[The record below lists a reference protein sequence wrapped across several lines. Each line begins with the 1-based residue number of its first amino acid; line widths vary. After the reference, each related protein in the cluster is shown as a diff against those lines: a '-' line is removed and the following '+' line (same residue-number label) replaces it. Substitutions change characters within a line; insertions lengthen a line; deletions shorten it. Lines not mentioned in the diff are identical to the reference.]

1 MLRISVIALLAM
13 SAMSASAAR
22 AQDPPAAPAPCRSA
36 ACRLV
41 FDWGGESAASHGS
54 DRRYGP
60 AADVEILLP
69 KLLSERGL
77 RIITSGE
84 APILVTV
91 RPKVRRA
98 MCDQMAGTDTDY
110 SCKTIGEI
118 QIQFASTDST
128 RAPNSIRVTN
138 RCGAGDKFMTVAE
151 FARLTADMVTY
162 QLAEEKTRGR
172 RPGSKC

>member
-1 MLRISVIALLAM
+1 MLRIPVLAIL
-13 SAMSASAAR
+13 AVSASIAG
-22 AQDPPAAPAPCRSA
+22 AQEAPATAAPCRTS
-36 ACRLV
+36 ACRIV

-77 RIITSGE
+77 RVITTGD

-110 SCKTIGEI
+110 SCKTIGEM
-118 QIQFASTDST
+118 QIQFASSDSV

-138 RCGAGDKFMTVAE
+138 RCGAGDTFMTVAE
-151 FARLTADMVTY
+151 FARLTADLVTY

>member
-1 MLRISVIALLAM
+1 MLRISLVALLAL
-13 SAMSASAAR
+13 SASIAE
-22 AQDPPAAPAPCRSA
+22 AQDVPASPAPCRSA
-36 ACRLV
+36 ACRIV
-41 FDWGGESAASHGS
+41 FDWGGASAASHGS

-60 AADVEILLP
+60 AADLEILLP
-69 KLLSERGL
+69 QLLTERGL
-77 RIITSGE
+77 RIITTGE

-118 QIQFASTDST
+118 QVQFASSDSV

-138 RCGAGDKFMTVAE
+138 RCGAGDTFMTVAD
-151 FARLTADMVTY
+151 FSRLTADMVTY

>member
-1 MLRISVIALLAM
+1 MLRISVLAILAL
-13 SAMSASAAR
+13 SASIAG
-22 AQDPPAAPAPCRSA
+22 AQESPATAAPCRSA
-36 ACRLV
+36 ACRIV

-69 KLLSERGL
+69 RLLSERGL
-77 RIITSGE
+77 RVVTTGE

-118 QIQFASTDST
+118 QIQFASSDSV

-138 RCGAGDKFMTVAE
+138 RCGAGDTFMTVAE

-162 QLAEEKTRGR
+162 QLADEKTRGR

>member
-1 MLRISVIALLAM
+1 MLRISVIAILAV
-13 SAMSASAAR
+13 STSIAG
-22 AQDPPAAPAPCRSA
+22 AQDAPASPAPCRSA
-36 ACRLV
+36 ACRIV

-77 RIITSGE
+77 RVVTTGE

-110 SCKTIGEI
+110 SCKTIGEV
-118 QIQFASTDST
+118 QIQFASSDSV

-138 RCGAGDKFMTVAE
+138 RCGAGDTFMTVAE

-162 QLAEEKTRGR
+162 QLADEKTRGR

>member
-1 MLRISVIALLAM
+1 MLRIAIIAILAV
-13 SAMSASAAR
+13 STSIAG
-22 AQDPPAAPAPCRSA
+22 AQDAPGSPAPCRSA
-36 ACRLV
+36 ACRIV

-77 RIITSGE
+77 RVITTGE

-118 QIQFASTDST
+118 QIQFASSDSV

-138 RCGAGDKFMTVAE
+138 RCGAGDTFMTVAE
-151 FARLTADMVTY
+151 FARLTADMMTY